1 MVCCIAP
8 CWRAHSLTNM
18 TETKC
23 SLGVFGHEDYVAD
36 EFIAVKSVRKHLGI
50 KHLQCTFKRQIIMVW
65 MVLTGVCEAC
75 IQTQETFYWLLMVK
89 VNHHFF

>member
-36 EFIAVKSVRKHLGI
+36 EFIAFKSVRKHLGI
-50 KHLQCTFKRQIIMVW
+50 KHLQCTFKRQIMMVW
-65 MVLTGVCEAC
+65 MVLIGVYVRLAFRHRKPFTGC
-75 IQTQETFYWLLMVK
+75 
-89 VNHHFF
+89 